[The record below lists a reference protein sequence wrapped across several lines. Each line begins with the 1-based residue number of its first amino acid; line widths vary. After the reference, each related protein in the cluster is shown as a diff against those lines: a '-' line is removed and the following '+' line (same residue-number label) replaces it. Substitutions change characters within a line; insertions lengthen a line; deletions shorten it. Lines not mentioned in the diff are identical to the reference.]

1 MINDVLKAAVGIGGK
16 TLRAIA
22 DSSLKRFPIQSSALP
37 DHQKLGVKA
46 GFELPIYDCK
56 ISDNH
61 YVFDSADSRFM
72 GHGYAFLEHF
82 ELVGGEV
89 ERVLVTAEQF
99 YEIAPQTSLSKLT
112 PLVAPLNVALVK
124 YNITTPLRICHFLAQ
139 TYHESDGF
147 NALEEYASGDDY
159 DDRTDLGNTPEIDG
173 DGRKYK
179 GRSFIQ
185 ITGKYNYQDF
195 SNYLGVDFVSTPE
208 LLATPEYAWLGAGW
222 FWDTRNLNDLADK
235 DRFRDITIRIN
246 GATNGYQSRLDALAR
261 AKSVFGL

>member
-1 MINDVLKAAVGIGGK
+1 MINDVLKAAVGIGSGK
-16 TLRAIA
+16 VLRATS
-22 DSSLKRFPIQSSALP
+22 DSFLKRFPVQSSALP

-89 ERVLVTAEQF
+89 EKVLVTAEQF

-112 PLVAPLNVALVK
+112 PLVAPLNIALVK

-139 TYHESDGF
+139 MYHESDGF
-147 NALEEYASGDDY
+147 NASEEYASGADY
-159 DDRTDLGNTPEIDG
+159 EWRDDLGNTQEG
-173 DGRKYK
+173 DGVRFK

-195 SNYLGVDFVSTPE
+195 SNYLGVDFISNPE

-222 FWDTRNLNDLADK
+222 FWDTRNLNNLADQ

-246 GATNGYQSRLDALAR
+246 GGTNGLDCRFEALGR
-261 AKSVFGL
+261 AKRVFGI